1 MSETKPRPRRQSKQ
15 ARFSTALEKIREGLE
30 EINDIKSDLENW
42 RDGLQG
48 TNLENSDLYSRL
60 DEACDTLDEQTS
72 TIDDALNELDSVE
85 IPRGFGRD

>member
-1 MSETKPRPRRQSKQ
+1 MGETKPRPRQSKR
-15 ARFSTALEKIREGLE
+15 ARFSTALDKIREGLD
-30 EINDIKSDLENW
+30 EINDIKSGLEDW

-72 TIDDALNELDSVE
+72 AIDDALNELDSVE